1 MTTIRRF
8 NRYELKYVLP
18 AWKCDA
24 IIADLSEMTTPDAHD
39 GARGYRIVS
48 LYYDSPGLDFFWA
61 KIDGIKFRRKL
72 RLRLY
77 PDPNDIERTTHG
89 MVEIK
94 QRINRTV
101 QKRRLELPL
110 AQAEQLC
117 AGSLDTRELDDMDQE
132 VASEVQYL
140 VNAMHLQPTAITAYL
155 RRAFV
160 GNRYDSGLRITFDS
174 DLAGRMHALR
184 VNQNSENHRIAP
196 PDWSIMEVKCNDAI
210 PDWVTSL
217 LSRHDCQLQRVS
229 KYCATVSKLANLDVA
244 PLSCPPLVQ
253 PGAKSAGP
261 ARQAVPAAASP
272 QLPVAEVL
280 AHGRISQ
287 GTRKGR

>member
-1 MTTIRRF
+1 MIRRF

-18 AWKCDA
+18 SWKCDA
-24 IIADLSEMTTPDAHD
+24 IIADLAEMTTPDVHD
-39 GARGYRIVS
+39 RSRGYRIVS

-77 PDPNDIERTTHG
+77 PDENDIERTERG

-117 AGSLDTRELDDMDQE
+117 SGSVDTKELDELDQE

-140 VNAMHLQPTAITAYL
+140 VHAMHLRPSAITSYL

-174 DLAGRMHALR
+174 DFVGRTHALR
-184 VNQNSENHRIAP
+184 VHQNSANHRIMP
-196 PDWSIMEVKCNDAI
+196 PEWSIMEVKSDDAV

-217 LSRHDCQLQRVS
+217 LSRHECQLQRVS

-244 PLSCPPLVQ
+244 PLSCPSSETVAQ
-253 PGAKSAGP
+253 P
-261 ARQAVPAAASP
+261 
-272 QLPVAEVL
+272 
-280 AHGRISQ
+280 AHGRTAQ
-287 GTRKGR
+287 GTREDG

>member
-1 MTTIRRF
+1 MIRRF

-18 AWKCDA
+18 SWKCDA
-24 IIADLSEMTTPDAHD
+24 IIADLAEMTTPDVHD
-39 GARGYRIVS
+39 RSRGYRIVS

-77 PDPNDIERTTHG
+77 PDENDIERTERG

-117 AGSLDTRELDDMDQE
+117 SGSVDTKELDELDQE

-140 VNAMHLQPTAITAYL
+140 VHAMHLRPSAITSYL

-174 DLAGRMHALR
+174 DFVGRTHALR
-184 VNQNSENHRIAP
+184 VHQNSANHRIMP
-196 PDWSIMEVKCNDAI
+196 PEWSIMEVKSDDAV

-217 LSRHDCQLQRVS
+217 LSRHECQLQRVS
-229 KYCATVSKLANLDVA
+229 KYCATVSMLANLDVA
-244 PLSCPPLVQ
+244 PLSCPSSESV
-253 PGAKSAGP
+253 A
-261 ARQAVPAAASP
+261 PAAPA
-272 QLPVAEVL
+272 AEP
-280 AHGRISQ
+280 AHERTAE
-287 GTRKGR
+287 GTREDG